1 MPKCEIEIFSCQTC
15 RHEHDDMACY
25 DLRCPNLWRNE
36 DRLRMEQE
44 ARDREARQKRTEER
58 KKLKA
63 DRHAIWDAK
72 AKAEFVARA
81 EVAAKDQDEKDAA
94 EKKRHK

>member
-1 MPKCEIEIFSCQTC
+1 MTFSCQTC

-25 DLRCPNLWRNE
+25 DLRCPNLWRN
-36 DRLRMEQE
+36 
-44 ARDREARQKRTEER
+44 EARQKRTEER

>member
-1 MPKCEIEIFSCQTC
+1 MTFSCDAC

-36 DRLRMEQE
+36 D
-44 ARDREARQKRTEER
+44 RQKRTEER